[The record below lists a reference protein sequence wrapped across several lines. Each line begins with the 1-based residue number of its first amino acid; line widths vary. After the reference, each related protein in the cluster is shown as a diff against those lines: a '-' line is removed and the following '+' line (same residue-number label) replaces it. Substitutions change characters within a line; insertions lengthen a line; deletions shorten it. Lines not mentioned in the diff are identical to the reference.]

1 MSAKRRQETLEA
13 FCVPI
18 EHDTQETL
26 NAQTIPD
33 VLTSE
38 LQQTRRSARSTRR
51 GGASGGE
58 YQQADIV
65 PTNGDDDDD
74 FLLDI
79 DFDSDDDADSTRP
92 RSKKRKTKAKGKG
105 KGKGKGKAITRSRI
119 TSVGGSNM
127 NTPPISNGVNPKVM
141 LISLKA
147 GALGL
152 NLTVANNIYL

>member
-18 EHDTQETL
+18 EHDTQETS
-26 NAQTIPD
+26 NAQPIPD
-33 VLTSE
+33 VPTSE

-51 GGASGGE
+51 GGASGRE

-74 FLLDI
+74 FLLEM

-105 KGKGKGKAITRSRI
+105 KAVTRSRI
-119 TSVGGSNM
+119 ASVGGSNM